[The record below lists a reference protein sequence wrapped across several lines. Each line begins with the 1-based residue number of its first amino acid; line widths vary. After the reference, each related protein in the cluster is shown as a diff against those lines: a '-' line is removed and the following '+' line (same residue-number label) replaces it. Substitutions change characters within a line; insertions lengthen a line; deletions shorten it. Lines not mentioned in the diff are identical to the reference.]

1 MSLFGDSK
9 AKSISKDAQKKYHP
23 NDGNVHVLMFRTY
36 GKAITGGATQF
47 DDKYTSQFDII
58 LDDLYANGY
67 ELVDV
72 KFDTYLTD
80 KDAVCY
86 STMVMYK

>member
-23 NDGNVHVLMFRTY
+23 KDGKVHVAMFRTY
-36 GKAITGGATQF
+36 GKSVLASATQF
-47 DDKYTSQFDII
+47 DDKYSSQLDII

-86 STMVMYK
+86 NTLVMYR

>member
-1 MSLFGDSK
+1 MGS
-9 AKSISKDAQKKYHP
+9 
-23 NDGNVHVLMFRTY
+23 
-36 GKAITGGATQF
+36 ATQF
-47 DDKYTSQFDII
+47 DDKYSSQLDII

-72 KFDTYLTD
+72 KFDSYLTD

-86 STMVMYK
+86 NTMVMYR